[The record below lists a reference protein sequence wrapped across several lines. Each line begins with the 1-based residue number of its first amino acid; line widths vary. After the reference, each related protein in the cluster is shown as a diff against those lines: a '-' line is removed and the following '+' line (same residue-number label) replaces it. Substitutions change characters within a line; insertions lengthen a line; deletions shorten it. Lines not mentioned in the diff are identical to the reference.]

1 MSEDKYLVLLYS
13 YVPFGPVRTSLL
25 ISFFGSSKKAWE
37 ASEKELL
44 STGLKGEFVRGFVHY
59 RNEISEDKFFDVLK
73 KKNINYVTADDKD
86 YPHNLV
92 DLNDAPLVLYY
103 KGTLKKDDINAVAIV
118 GSRKM
123 TSYGKEVT
131 RIFATELS
139 HVGVTIVSGLAF
151 GVDLMAHK
159 TALEVGGRCVA
170 VLASGLDE
178 VSPRTNTWLAKK
190 ILDSGGALVSE
201 YPPGTGA
208 QRHYFP
214 YRNRIISGLS
224 KGVLIVEGMMKSGT
238 IHTAKAAAD
247 QGRPVFA
254 VPGMI
259 TSPNSQA
266 AHYLIKNGAV
276 LTTSVADI
284 LDELNLQ
291 ILVDGDK
298 VNEIMPEDDVEQKIL
313 EVLDKEPIHLD
324 KVVRITNMDVST
336 VSARLTIMVMKG
348 LVVDLGNGMYRKNNI

>member
-1 MSEDKYLVLLYS
+1 M
-13 YVPFGPVRTSLL
+13 
-25 ISFFGSSKKAWE
+25 
-37 ASEKELL
+37 
-44 STGLKGEFVRGFVHY
+44 
-59 RNEISEDKFFDVLK
+59 
-73 KKNINYVTADDKD
+73 
-86 YPHNLV
+86 

-103 KGTLKKDDINAVAIV
+103 KGTLKKDDINSVAIV

-123 TSYGKEVT
+123 TSYGKEAT
-131 RIFATELS
+131 KIFATGLS
-139 HVGVTIVSGLAF
+139 QVGVTIVSGLAF

-159 TALEVGGRCVA
+159 TAVEVGGRCVA

-178 VSPRTNTWLAKK
+178 VSPRSNTWLAKK
-190 ILDSGGALVSE
+190 ILENGGALISE
-201 YPPGTGA
+201 YPPGTEA
-208 QRHYFP
+208 QRHFFP

-224 KGVLIVEGMMKSGT
+224 KGVLIVEGMIKSGT

-284 LDELNLQ
+284 LDELSLQ
-291 ILVDGDK
+291 LLVDSDK
-298 VNEIMPEDDVEQKIL
+298 VNEVLPTDDVEKKIL
-313 EVLDKEPIHLD
+313 EVLRDEPIHLD
-324 KVVRITNMDVST
+324 KVVRITSMDVST
-336 VSARLTIMVMKG
+336 VSARLTIMVMKS
-348 LVVDLGNGMYRKNNI
+348 LVVDLGNGMYRKNII